1 MSATP
6 WVKWFSGDFLNGV
19 ADLEADEGWVYV
31 IALNLIY
38 DRGGPIPFEPD
49 RLARRC
55 RLRRNV
61 VERVV
66 RQLVDAGKLT
76 MIEGKLSNPKA
87 ERMLKGRLKASED
100 SSEAA
105 RIRWEKERE
114 NKGGDDATAMPS
126 QCDRNA
132 IPESRIQK
140 LESPLPP
147 KGEKKTG
154 SSKTKAT
161 TIPDGF
167 PDVAALQVGRDMVIA
182 AGVAVH
188 VRTEADKF
196 RDYALGRGGSW
207 KKVDWLAT
215 WRNWI
220 RSACERA
227 PSLGIAQTAP
237 AQEFDPWPDRAR
249 SWMLDTG
256 WNSVDWGPNPDQP
269 GCKMPRRYIDEA
281 LAAGVRWAPHLKMA
295 AE

>member
-38 DRGGPIPFEPD
+38 DRGGPVPFEVD

-61 VERVV
+61 VDRVV
-66 RQLVDAGKLT
+66 RQLVEVGKLT
-76 MIEGKLSNPKA
+76 LVDGKLSNPKA

-105 RIRWEKERE
+105 RIRWEKDKQ

-132 IPESRIQK
+132 IPEARIQK

-147 KGEKKTG
+147 KGEKKRV
-154 SSKTKAT
+154 SSKGT

-167 PDVAALQVGRDMVIA
+167 PDTAALQIGRDMVLA

-188 VRTEADKF
+188 VRTEGEKF
-196 RDYALGRGGSW
+196 RDYALGRGEAW
-207 KKVDWLAT
+207 KKADWLAT

-220 RSACERA
+220 RTACERA
-227 PSLGIAQTAP
+227 PSLGIAFSPTPAP
-237 AQEFDPWPDRAR
+237 DTSDPWPDRIREWQR
-249 SWMLDTG
+249 SGDWKSG
-256 WNSVDWGPNPDQP
+256 DWGPPPDSP
-269 GCKMPRRYIDEA
+269 KTEVAPRYLDCLHSRPKLYDI
-281 LAAGVRWAPHLKMA
+281 AP
-295 AE
+295 